1 MDLYLLVLILLAGV
15 TLGWV
20 LARRFGA
27 GRLHASE
34 SPALRDDYFKGINFL
49 LNEQPDQAIEVFIK
63 LLEVDHQTVETHLAL
78 GNLYRRRGE
87 VDRAI
92 RIHQN
97 LVARDALSDAQRLEA
112 LLELAQDYLSA
123 GLLDR
128 AEDLFVELCEAGAH
142 QVQAL
147 RQLIDIYEQE
157 KDS

>member
-142 QVQAL
+142 
-147 RQLIDIYEQE
+147 
-157 KDS
+157 